1 MTHRI
6 KHQHPAEEVDSFMG
20 CLARQC
26 VQNRKRWLQT
36 KQTSQH
42 HSPLFL
48 SASCIPYR
56 YVYQIVYSHLL
67 HFLKMCHET

>member
-20 CLARQC
+20 CLARQS
-26 VQNRKRWLQT
+26 VQNRKGWLQT

-42 HSPLFL
+42 QPFSPVAFFL
-48 SASCIPYR
+48 QSLVTVRTKSNGKN
-56 YVYQIVYSHLL
+56 H
-67 HFLKMCHET
+67 